1 MYITFSLRVSV
12 IRSHATK
19 PKQTTEA
26 ASLIPFRHL
35 QHTPE
40 KTMKYLTCADT
51 VPEEPWASS
60 QYRKYLLHRS
70 PPNLKLARWPQ
81 LSPPR
86 FAVAAGRL
94 AYTTGYGHTKTL
106 REQSENSRFKREVQY
121 KKKKKRDATLQ
132 ILLMLISFIP
142 KCWKN
147 IYYFFKELKNPP
159 QFPSWENT
167 NPLQVLREPEQTLK
181 WLHYLSS
188 WILLCFL

>member
-81 LSPPR
+81 LSPLR

-121 KKKKKRDATLQ
+121 KKKKKKRCYPANSAYVNLFYSKVLEEYLLFLQ
-132 ILLMLISFIP
+132 GA
-142 KCWKN
+142 
-147 IYYFFKELKNPP
+147 EEPP
-159 QFPSWENT
+159 PVSQ
-167 NPLQVLREPEQTLK
+167 LREYKPPTSAEGARADT
-181 WLHYLSS
+181 
-188 WILLCFL
+188 